1 MEAFPSVAIADSLML
16 AAGVPRP
23 WRATQYRMDEITKK
37 IHLWITRQAQPQAEK
52 KRNWF
57 GMATAQ
63 PATQAMATGPEMQW
77 RHLNV
82 MNFTCQIHT
91 TDPLDARHY
100 ELPWFGQPGLP
111 FSNRLSHQVFAC
123 LAEGVEMSAVCA
135 MLDIPFTDLWRFKY
149 ALDQGLVK
157 FEYTPAKKT
166 GATTTATPSTFVPS
180 TLASN
185 VPDVTDPIWERL
197 ITGEISVQIKTLS
210 LQLMF
215 TKLRQQF
222 SLQQDDE
229 VKLMKLREL
238 HRYVERNERSLG
250 YELHQFRELAQAQS
264 A

>member
-1 MEAFPSVAIADSLML
+1 METSPSVAIADSLML

-23 WRATQYRMDEITKK
+23 WRATQYRMDDITKK
-37 IHLWITRQAQPQAEK
+37 VHLWITRQAQPQAER

-57 GMATAQ
+57 GMAAVQ
-63 PATQAMATGPEMQW
+63 PVAPAMATGPEMQW

-82 MNFTCQIHT
+82 MNFTCHIHT
-91 TDPLDARHY
+91 TDPLDERHY
-100 ELPWFGQPGLP
+100 ELPWLGQPGLP

-123 LAEGVEMSAVCA
+123 LAEGMEMSAVCT
-135 MLDIPFTDLWRFKY
+135 MLDIPFADLWRFKY
-149 ALDQGLVK
+149 ALDKGLVK

-166 GATTTATPSTFVPS
+166 DSATAVASSTFMPS

-197 ITGEISVQIKTLS
+197 ITGELNVQIKTLS

-222 SLQQDDE
+222 SLQQNDE

-238 HRYVERNERSLG
+238 HRYVERNERSLAH
-250 YELHQFRELAQAQS
+250 ELRQFRELSQAES